1 MSRTPKKRDVGVE
14 GHAVLVASSA
24 RVVVLDAAGD
34 PGFHPPSDI
43 HETVDAVTIRM
54 ELPGIPAGGVRVLVQ
69 GERVEVVADKVR
81 DHCGPD
87 ASYLCMERSFGR
99 FYRAFELAGC
109 LNMSRVAA
117 VLRSGVLMLTIPK
130 CEERRGQKRRIPVA
144 AEPETPDE

>member
-1 MSRTPKKRDVGVE
+1 MSRTPKKRTVGEE
-14 GHAVLVASSA
+14 GPSVVVASGA

-34 PGFHPPSDI
+34 PGFHPPADV

-54 ELPGIPAGGVRVLVQ
+54 ELPGVPAEGIRVLVQ
-69 GERVEVVADKVR
+69 GAKVEVCAEKVR

-99 FYRAFELAGC
+99 FYRAFDLAGC

-117 VLRSGVLMLTIPK
+117 VLHSGVLVLTVPK
-130 CEERRGQKRRIPVA
+130 CEERRGQKRRIPVTTA
-144 AEPETPDE
+144 PGTSGE